1 MYKEIIRQTT
11 YMLNHHPVSALISP
25 PSAGK
30 SAIIREQICSQE
42 HLSEENAA
50 AMVFDIKPFANGAD
64 TLTAQFAAELRQE
77 VKEPVFLDLSF
88 KDDGS
93 LWFAA
98 NRLHIKHKDQK
109 RIYIIIDSAENLF
122 TYPVEQQ
129 HEFAE
134 AVASLLTDEIPYT
147 IAQSMNERLMGGEE
161 NPLSP
166 DAVTTLYLR
175 PNFGIMF
182 AAEQSILPNIAALSP
197 AFSEIISRAVEIKP
211 EEHNEDNNPYQIAIN
226 QIPDQDE
233 RNRIADFIQNEM
245 IVDGGETLPA
255 FQSAAVGRHG
265 VKPQSLRILTQAG
278 VFHRF
283 VSPLGREYY
292 TPAYQ
297 GFVNDFN
304 HTHQKR
310 LRREKRIMPMRILT
324 GLAAVGIFI
333 GLLAFSFHNAEYG
346 SIAARSNMLSTF
358 AFQKLETDPTFS
370 LRLAQKAVEFDT
382 CNQQAYSA
390 LLNSF
395 YNTDIFYNISMRLTD
410 STGLASISPDCR
422 YILASEKNYEKD
434 YFALRVR
441 TIDGGQTALISHP
454 AEINCAT
461 MSAQGLII
469 TACDDSIARIF
480 TTDGHELK
488 RITGHH
494 ASLRYA
500 VFSPDGTRI
509 ATAGTDK
516 RTMIWDTLGNHI
528 ATLEALDGDDVL
540 YVSFSPD
547 GSKIVTAGDDI
558 YAKLWSDDGKLIR
571 SLEID
576 ENARF
581 AISVFA
587 TAEFS
592 PDGKYLLTASND
604 RLNKNH
610 RARLWDMDGNQLMEF
625 SGHKDWLNSAYFSSD
640 GKMIITS
647 SRDHTVRVFSIT
659 GETNKILKGHG
670 GNVYTARFTPDCHD
684 IVTVGDDK
692 TVRTWNIAQRFET
705 YPDAEGI
712 NFAGFSPDC
721 LNLVVVKDTAAYLWD
736 LTGEKAAEYIGHG
749 GHINTARFSHNGTLV
764 ATAAN
769 DGTVRIWKKDGKLIK
784 TIDTQSP
791 KVLDAVFSPDD
802 QLLVSIA
809 KNNNIII
816 FNLDDSTSIRTTA
829 HQGNITSI
837 AFSPDGSKF
846 ATGGDDRIV
855 LIHNLNGEV
864 TDTLAAHT
872 EKINSVAFSPDGE
885 YVLSASSDKS
895 AILWDKA
902 GNPKHIYNVYESKVN
917 TASFSPDG
925 RYIVTTSDNGNAK
938 IWTADGRDIITF
950 AHDGGVSSAEFSPDG
965 RYLLAAYRRT
975 IKVRLLN
982 ARNIN
987 RHLDELKIY
996 GPVWQP
1002 DPETAERY
1010 GM

>member
-50 AMVFDIKPFANGAD
+50 AMVFDIKPFANGAN
-64 TLTAQFAAELRQE
+64 TLTAQFAAALRQE

-98 NRLHIKHKDQK
+98 KRLHIKHKDQK

-134 AVASLLTDEIPYT
+134 GISSLLTDEIPYS

-175 PNFGIMF
+175 PNFGILF

-197 AFSEIISRAVEIKP
+197 AFSDIISRSVEIKP
-211 EEHNEDNNPYQIAIN
+211 SEQKQDNNPYQLAIN
-226 QIPDQDE
+226 QIPDASE
-233 RNRIADFIQNEM
+233 RDRIADFIQNEM
-245 IVDGGETLPA
+245 IVDGGDTLPA
-255 FQSAAVGRHG
+255 FQSAAIIRHG
-265 VKPQSLRILTQAG
+265 VKPQSLRILTQGG
-278 VFHRF
+278 VLRRF
-283 VSPLGREYY
+283 VSPSGREYY
-292 TPAYQ
+292 TPAYKN
-297 GFVNDFN
+297 FVNDFN
-304 HTHQKR
+304 LTHKKHLNR
-310 LRREKRIMPMRILT
+310 TKRIMPMRILA

-346 SIAARSNMLSTF
+346 SIAARSNMLATF

-395 YNTDIFYNISMRLTD
+395 YNTDIFYNISLRLSD
-410 STGLASISPDCR
+410 STGAAAISPDCH

-434 YFALRVR
+434 YFALRVIS
-441 TIDGGQTALISHP
+441 TDGQQTALIPHP

-461 MSAQGLII
+461 MSNQGLII

-480 TTDGHELK
+480 TTHGTEIK
-488 RITGHH
+488 RITGHQ

-516 RTMIWDTLGNHI
+516 RTMIWDTLGNHL
-528 ATLEALDGDDVL
+528 ATLEALDGDDAL

-547 GSKIVTAGDDI
+547 GSRIVTAGDNI
-558 YAKLWSDDGKLIR
+558 YAKLWSSDGKLIK
-571 SLEID
+571 SIEID

-581 AISVFA
+581 AISIFA

-610 RARLWDMDGNQLMEF
+610 KARLWDLDGNQLMEF
-625 SGHKDWLNSAYFSSD
+625 SGHKDWLNSAHFSSD
-640 GKMIITS
+640 GKMVITS
-647 SRDHTVRVFSIT
+647 SRDQTVRVYTIT
-659 GETNKILKGHG
+659 GETKKILKGHG
-670 GNVYTARFTPDCHD
+670 GNVFTARFTPDGQD

-721 LNLVVVKDTAAYLWD
+721 LNLVVVKDTVAYLWD
-736 LTGEKAAEYIGHG
+736 LTGEKAAEYSGHK
-749 GHINTARFSHNGTLV
+749 GHINTARFSHNGALV

-769 DGTVRIWKKDGKLIK
+769 DGTVKIWKKDGNLSK
-784 TIDTQSP
+784 TIETQSSR
-791 KVLDAVFSPDD
+791 VLDAVFSPDD
-802 QLLVSIA
+802 KYIVSIA
-809 KNNNIII
+809 KDNAIII
-816 FNLDDSTSIRTTA
+816 YNLSDSTSIHTSA
-829 HQGNITSI
+829 HQGKITSI
-837 AFSPDGSKF
+837 AFSPDNKRF
-846 ATGGDDRIV
+846 ATGGDDRII
-855 LIHNLNGEV
+855 LIHNLKGEV
-864 TDTLAAHT
+864 IDTLSAHT

-885 YVLSASSDKS
+885 NVISASSDKS
-895 AILWDKA
+895 AILWDKS
-902 GNPKHIYNVYESKVN
+902 GNPKHVYNVYENKVN

-925 RYIVTTSDNGNAK
+925 RYIVTTTDNGNAK
-938 IWTADGRDIITF
+938 IWTTDGRDIITF

-965 RYLLAAYRRT
+965 RYLLATYRRT

-987 RHLDELKIY
+987 RHLDELEIY